1 MVKSSGSTSY
11 KLAKID
17 RLLDL
22 VEDHFPLGKDEWERL
37 SSPYNSSRPHGWAE
51 REFESLRRK
60 FKVLYST
67 RKPTGTATMPPHVS
81 KANHLNKDIDEKAI
95 IVEMDDEADEDL
107 ENEDQAADAPD
118 GAPTYPPDLRF
129 DFDAV
134 ESCCGSR
141 ESRRHENSHSTRD
154 GDGDEF
160 TVAAN
165 RSDGGSFQELLSM
178 AMNGDGVDTFS
189 TSAGL
194 ETLRT
199 HPVTRSVRSVRLNKR
214 SGAASPSAGTL
225 SNATKVTSSTKKQKT
240 VKKPAARGFNL
251 GSRDEEE
258 AMRYDALLDY
268 SCRLGKSEL

>member
-22 VEDHFPLGKDEWERL
+22 VEEHLPLGKDEWERL
-37 SSPYNSSRPHGWAE
+37 SSPYNSSRPHGWVE

-81 KANHLNKDIDEKAI
+81 KAKHLKKDIDEKAS

-118 GAPTYPPDLRF
+118 GAPTHPPDLRF

-134 ESCCGSR
+134 QSCCGSR

-178 AMNGDGVDTFS
+178 TMDGDGVDTFS

-199 HPVTRSVRSVRLNKR
+199 HPVTRWARSVRLSKR

-225 SNATKVTSSTKKQKT
+225 SNATKATSSTKKQKT
-240 VKKPAARGFNL
+240 GKKPAARGFKL

-258 AMRYDALLDY
+258 AIR
-268 SCRLGKSEL
+268 